1 MVRIDKYLWAV
12 RQYKTRTMAGDACRG
27 GKVKLNGM
35 SVKASRELRVG
46 DIIEIATIGLVKKI
60 KVLELL
66 NNRVGAPKVPEYM
79 EDLTPQDV
87 IEQAKLVRQT
97 NYEKRD
103 RGIGRPTKRDRR
115 DIEALKKYLM

>member
-1 MVRIDKYLWAV
+1 
-12 RQYKTRTMAGDACRG
+12 MAGSACHG
-27 GKVKLNGM
+27 GKIKLNGM
-35 SVKASRELRVG
+35 SVKPSREIKTG
-46 DIIEIATIGLVKKI
+46 DIIEISTSGLVKKI

-79 EDLTPQDV
+79 EDLTPLED

-103 RGIGRPTKRDRR
+103 RGLGRPTKRDRR